1 MSARRRPAGRRRAA
15 LAAVLALSLVV
26 AGAGGTA
33 AAAAPRAS
41 LTQIENDVM
50 CVICHESLAL
60 SQSPQAM
67 QEREYI
73 RSLIAQGKTRRQIEN
88 DLVQQYGPAVLAL
101 PPAQGFNL
109 LVYIVPPLLLG
120 FGLVVLAL
128 TIPKWRRRARAAAAG
143 AAGPGPPAATLD
155 PADARRL
162 DEDLGRFA

>member
-1 MSARRRPAGRRRAA
+1 MSADGRRIGRRRAA
-15 LAAVLALSLVV
+15 LATVLVLALAV
-26 AGAGGTA
+26 AGGAGGTV

-73 RSLIAQGKTRRQIEN
+73 RSLIAQGKTRRQIED

-101 PPAQGFNL
+101 PTAQGFNL
-109 LVYIVPPLLLG
+109 LVYVVPPVLLG
-120 FGLVVLAL
+120 LGLLTLAL
-128 TIPKWRRRARAAAAG
+128 TIPRWRRRARAAAAAG
-143 AAGPGPPAATLD
+143 AASPAATLD

-162 DEDLGRFA
+162 DDDLGRFA